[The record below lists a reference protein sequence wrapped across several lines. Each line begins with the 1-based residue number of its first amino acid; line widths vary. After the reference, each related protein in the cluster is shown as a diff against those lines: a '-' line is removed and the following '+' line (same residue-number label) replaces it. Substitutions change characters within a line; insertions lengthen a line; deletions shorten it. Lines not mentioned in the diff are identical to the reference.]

1 MSISASPQ
9 KHLSEHRDACGVEA
23 LEKDGVDLSLW
34 PDDAAILLYGPMVSG
49 TVTTIRGVARVRGRW
64 ACGRAC
70 SPICYPVDC
79 SDYALLQSKAEVPR
93 RLIVGRRFAFFACLL
108 LGFLPATALGSL
120 KAEGSVPAGSVWSWR
135 NPLPQGNL
143 LRAVSCDASGRC
155 VAVGDD
161 GAVVTSSGGPLW
173 NLQSP
178 APIASPR
185 ALVCPSPTTCVAV
198 GMGGSV
204 LTSADGGRTW
214 AARSSGTSKDL
225 EALSCAS
232 PSDCVAVGLDGAVIA
247 TANGGSSWSNHS
259 VAASMSLWGVSCPTV
274 RACVAAGTS
283 GRVGTNQARPLILV
297 SANGGS
303 SWGQRQA
310 APTGSLAAV
319 ACWSTT
325 GCVVTGSEDASQWTN
340 DGGATWSRP
349 RAEQAS
355 DFLTSLSCPAAGV
368 CVALGMSGVNTS
380 LINSELPVAED
391 HLVER
396 TSDGGRTW
404 QHKYVNGPDWP
415 SPLVAISCPS
425 STRCVGVGGYG
436 TIKASSDGGGT
447 WTRQGTGPLGDVR
460 AITCPSPTTCYAVGE
475 GVAVSSTDGGKT
487 WVSLPVSGIASTVLK
502 GIACTSTTTCLIVGG
517 ADTQRTSDGGKTWA
531 TVGGRWL
538 APMDAIDCPT
548 SSACVGVGGV
558 EVSRQGAIH
567 TSTNGGT
574 TWQDLP
580 TTLTHELLAVACHA
594 AALCVAVGHGGTI
607 AVGSP
612 DGTGWLVRHLTSGT
626 ELHGVA
632 CPSAQLCL
640 VVGDHGKVL
649 RTRDG
654 GKTWSE
660 RRLGDPEHDLLAVGC
675 TGEMCL
681 VVGSSGSLVYTTTD
695 GGATWA
701 AGSSGYGG
709 ALYGVACMS
718 AGRCL
723 IAGEGGAI
731 LASGTRN

>member
-1 MSISASPQ
+1 M
-9 KHLSEHRDACGVEA
+9 
-23 LEKDGVDLSLW
+23 
-34 PDDAAILLYGPMVSG
+34 
-49 TVTTIRGVARVRGRW
+49 
-64 ACGRAC
+64 
-70 SPICYPVDC
+70 
-79 SDYALLQSKAEVPR
+79 
-93 RLIVGRRFAFFACLL
+93 GRRFAFCLSSSRFRSCDNSGQPQGGGQRPGRVRL
-108 LGFLPATALGSL
+108 ELA
-120 KAEGSVPAGSVWSWR
+120 K
-135 NPLPQGNL
+135 PLPQGNF

-155 VAVGDD
+155 VAIGDD
-161 GAVVTSSGGPLW
+161 GAAAISSGGHAVGCAVPG
-173 NLQSP
+173 
-178 APIASPR
+178 AHRVAR

-198 GMGGSV
+198 GIGGSIF
-204 LTSADGGRTW
+204 TSTDGGRTW
-214 AARSSGTSKDL
+214 AARSSGTLQRPGSI
-225 EALSCAS
+225 SCPS

-259 VAASMSLWGVSCPTV
+259 ASASMSLWGVSCPTV
-274 RACVAAGTS
+274 RACVAVGTS

-325 GCVVTGSEDASQWTN
+325 GASATGSEDASQWTN
-340 DGGATWSRP
+340 DGGATWSIP

-447 WTRQGTGPLGDVR
+447 WTRQGRVRWVTSR

-487 WVSLPVSGIASTVLK
+487 WVNLPVSGIASTVLK
-502 GIACTSTTTCLIVGG
+502 GIACTSTRTCLIVGG

-531 TVGGRWL
+531 TVGGRRL

-548 SSACVGVGGV
+548 SSVCVGVGGG
-558 EVSRQGAIH
+558 RPADKGPFTRAR
-567 TSTNGGT
+567 TGT
-574 TWQDLP
+574 PLGRTP
-580 TTLTHELLAVACHA
+580 TKLTHELLAVACHTA
-594 AALCVAVGHGGTI
+594 TLCVAVGTG
-607 AVGSP
+607 ARLPSP
-612 DGTGWLVRHLTSGT
+612 AQACTGWLVRH
-626 ELHGVA
+626 
-632 CPSAQLCL
+632 
-640 VVGDHGKVL
+640 
-649 RTRDG
+649 
-654 GKTWSE
+654 
-660 RRLGDPEHDLLAVGC
+660 
-675 TGEMCL
+675 
-681 VVGSSGSLVYTTTD
+681 
-695 GGATWA
+695 
-701 AGSSGYGG
+701 
-709 ALYGVACMS
+709 
-718 AGRCL
+718 
-723 IAGEGGAI
+723 
-731 LASGTRN
+731 